1 MSSTIREWLNLGVRW
16 IHVFA
21 GIMWVGQ
28 TYYFTWLDGQF
39 GKLEK
44 KVAAN
49 GKASAVWMVH
59 SGGVFFVGEKKNL
72 GGGPGGGGGV
82 FWGGVGYLG
91 GGGGV
96 FLFFFFFGGGGVGSG
111 AFG

>member
-1 MSSTIREWLNLGVRW
+1 MSSAIREWVNLGVRW

-49 GKASAVWMVH
+49 GKASAGWVVPRR
-59 SGGVFFVGEKKNL
+59 GVFFGWQQKKPCGVPGKVRPVCCAALLCWPGGRGSSPPVFSL
-72 GGGPGGGGGV
+72 GGWRSQPR
-82 FWGGVGYLG
+82 
-91 GGGGV
+91 
-96 FLFFFFFGGGGVGSG
+96 
-111 AFG
+111 AAA